1 MRDVELI
8 RHAYVRSRGC
18 RVQSLMATVRE
29 ATFELFRAHGMTV
42 TFGNPGST
50 ELPMLADFPEDF
62 SYVLGLQEL
71 VVVGMADGYAQA
83 SGRPTHVNLHT
94 APGVGNAVGGI
105 FNAQAN
111 KSPLVITAG
120 QQVRAHITM
129 EANLTN
135 RDATLGPEPYVKW
148 SHEPPRAQ
156 DVPAAIAR
164 AIYHATLPPRGPAF
178 VSIPM
183 DDWDQDADE
192 DRADSAIRRV
202 INALAVPDPA
212 ALAQVAST
220 LEAARNPVLVAGPE
234 IDASG
239 GWGHA
244 VALAEKQRLPVW
256 ATPAPGGGRLGFPE
270 NHPNFVGILP
280 PGIGALSETLKEHDL
295 VLVVG
300 SSVFPYYPYIPGRL
314 LAEGSQLIAIS
325 SDPREIAR
333 APVGDALLGDV
344 ALGLQRLV
352 ELVDESDRPR
362 PDPRP
367 SPGEPPQAEPL
378 SGSQAMAAL
387 ADAWPRDGIAVV
399 ETPSSTLA
407 LRNRL
412 RLSEPG
418 SYYFSSSGGL
428 GFGISAALGVQL
440 AQPGRPVVC
449 VLGEGSAQ
457 YGITALWTAVAYKLP
472 VTFLVLRNEEYM
484 ILKWFAAFEQVNGA
498 PGLDLPG
505 LDVAAV
511 AAAYG
516 MDARQVSGREELT
529 QALREDVAVDDGPR
543 LIQVR
548 VASGMWLE

>member
-1 MRDVELI
+1 
-8 RHAYVRSRGC
+8 
-18 RVQSLMATVRE
+18 MATVRE
-29 ATFELFRAHGMTV
+29 ATFELFRAHGMRTM
-42 TFGNPGST
+42 FGNPGST
-50 ELPMLADFPEDF
+50 ELPMLADFPDDF
-62 SYVLGLQEL
+62 TYVLGLQEL

-120 QQVRAHITM
+120 QQVRPHITI

-135 RDATLGPEPYVKW
+135 RDATIAPQPYVKW

-156 DVPAAIAR
+156 DVPGAIAR
-164 AIYHATLPPRGPAF
+164 AIHHASLPPRGPAF

-183 DDWDQDADE
+183 DDWNAEADE
-192 DRADSAIRRV
+192 DRAGHAIKRV
-202 INALAVPDPA
+202 VTGRAVPDPA
-212 ALAQVAST
+212 ALAQLAALLQS
-220 LEAARNPVLVAGPE
+220 ARNPAMVAGPD

-239 GWGHA
+239 GWADA
-244 VALAEKQRLPVW
+244 VALAEKQRLAVW
-256 ATPAPGGGRLGFPE
+256 ATPATGGGRLGFPE
-270 NHPNFVGILP
+270 GHPQFVGILP
-280 PGIGALSETLKEHDL
+280 PAIGAVSETLKPHDV

-300 SSVFPYYPYIPGRL
+300 SSVFPYYPYFPGP
-314 LAEGSQLIAIS
+314 LIADGTSLVAIT
-325 SDPREIAR
+325 SDPGEAAR
-333 APVGDALLGDV
+333 APVGDAIVGDV
-344 ALGLQRLV
+344 ALALKRLV
-352 ELVDESDRPR
+352 ELVDESERAA

-367 SPGEPPQAEPL
+367 EPGEPQHADPM
-378 SGSQAMAAL
+378 SGSEAMAAL
-387 ADAWPRDGIAVV
+387 AAAWPDDGIAVV

-412 RLSEPG
+412 RLSRPG
-418 SYYFSSSGGL
+418 SYYFSASGGL
-428 GFGISAALGVQL
+428 GFGIAAAVGVQL
-440 AQPGRPVVC
+440 AQPERPVVC

-484 ILKWFAAFEQVNGA
+484 ILKWFATLEQVSGA
-498 PGLDLPG
+498 PGLQLPG

-511 AAAYG
+511 AHGYG
-516 MDARQVSGREELT
+516 MASRSVTTPEELT
-529 QALREDVAVDDGPR
+529 AALREDIPAGDGPR
-543 LIQVR
+543 LVQAQ